1 MSKDY
6 LLWRSGPGPAVPL
19 IFLTAN
25 KRGTMADDDRRPK
38 IIACAHC
45 GRKVEVGPVGR
56 VQPKLQVDGVVKNH
70 HGRRRS
76 SRSLAA
82 AQVGALQDAP
92 LCKGRTRLH
101 GKRQEAADHAA
112 QD

>member
-1 MSKDY
+1 
-6 LLWRSGPGPAVPL
+6 
-19 IFLTAN
+19 
-25 KRGTMADDDRRPK
+25 MADDDRRPK

-45 GRKVEVGPVGR
+45 GRKVEACRLGT

-82 AQVGALQDAP
+82 AQVGVVAGCRCRRRRQAAATETQDGMNSAAGRP
-92 LCKGRTRLH
+92 QQGRTRLH
-101 GKRQEAADHAA
+101 GKRQEAAPHAA